1 MLATFEEFD
10 LTFRIINDLFV
21 KKALIGD
28 PSSVG
33 EEENNNDL
41 WSGFYYTIKNMF
53 MRMKM
58 EVPRLNEVTE
68 LDSDTNR
75 YLFFK

>member
-1 MLATFEEFD
+1 MLLQNEMLATFEEFD

-33 EEENNNDL
+33 EEENDNDL
-41 WSGFYYTIKNMF
+41 
-53 MRMKM
+53 
-58 EVPRLNEVTE
+58 
-68 LDSDTNR
+68 
-75 YLFFK
+75 

>member
-1 MLATFEEFD
+1 MLLQNEMLATFEEFD

-33 EEENNNDL
+33 EEENDNDL
-41 WSGFYYTIKNMF
+41 WPGFYTVNNMI

-58 EVPRLNEVTE
+58 ASVF
-68 LDSDTNR
+68 LD
-75 YLFFK
+75 

>member
-1 MLATFEEFD
+1 MTLQPIPSEFPFKGGKFLFLFYQCMLLQNQMLATFEEFD

-33 EEENNNDL
+33 EEENDHDL
-41 WSGFYYTIKNMF
+41 
-53 MRMKM
+53 
-58 EVPRLNEVTE
+58 
-68 LDSDTNR
+68 
-75 YLFFK
+75 

>member
-33 EEENNNDL
+33 EEENDNDL
-41 WSGFYYTIKNMF
+41 
-53 MRMKM
+53 
-58 EVPRLNEVTE
+58 
-68 LDSDTNR
+68 
-75 YLFFK
+75 

>member
-1 MLATFEEFD
+1 MRKMSSSFYQCMLLQNEMLATFEEFD

-33 EEENNNDL
+33 EEDNDHDL
-41 WSGFYYTIKNMF
+41 
-53 MRMKM
+53 
-58 EVPRLNEVTE
+58 
-68 LDSDTNR
+68 
-75 YLFFK
+75 

>member
-1 MLATFEEFD
+1 MLLQNEMLATFEEFD

-28 PSSVG
+28 PSSIG
-33 EEENNNDL
+33 EEENDNDL
-41 WSGFYYTIKNMF
+41 WPGFCTVNNMF

-58 EVPRLNEVTE
+58 ESVF
-68 LDSDTNR
+68 LD
-75 YLFFK
+75 